1 MPRKRSNGEGSLHK
15 RPNGLWEWQ
24 IMVGYQPDGKRKMKS
39 FYGRTQKEVK
49 EKAAKYLEDLRAA
62 PEISKEM
69 AFTDWADIWY
79 ESNGANYG
87 RSHQYTLNILKA
99 YFRDDRLIDIRATDI
114 ESFLKKMAE
123 DGRSHSYITKF
134 RGMLFQIMKKAD
146 ANDLI
151 RKNPVAYADK
161 QKNTGPKSEK
171 DAFTIAEI
179 RHL

>member
-15 RPNGLWEWQ
+15 RSNGLWEWQ

-79 ESNGANYG
+79 ESMKGQVAEQTY
-87 RSHQYTLNILKA
+87 
-99 YFRDDRLIDIRATDI
+99 
-114 ESFLKKMAE
+114 ES
-123 DGRSHSYITKF
+123 Y
-134 RGMLFQIMKKAD
+134 
-146 ANDLI
+146 
-151 RKNPVAYADK
+151 
-161 QKNTGPKSEK
+161 
-171 DAFTIAEI
+171 
-179 RHL
+179 